1 MPKDKKNF
9 WLHRLTRDKRFRRAK
24 IICSLKSKTT
34 SAKRWFLK
42 WSQGELNPLIQASTM
57 NCRTSGGP
65 MTPRN
70 NSNTIFAKTKS
81 EIFFQKSRIL
91 GLQLQSMVDLI
102 SIANTGILSIA
113 NTKNKIKLILGKI
126 INLFSSAPHK
136 FCLLFYLSTI
146 IR

>member
-1 MPKDKKNF
+1 MV
-9 WLHRLTRDKRFRRAK
+9 
-24 IICSLKSKTT
+24 
-34 SAKRWFLK
+34 

-81 EIFFQKSRIL
+81 EIFFQKSRIP

-102 SIANTGILSIA
+102 SIANTAVLSIE
-113 NTKNKIKLILGKI
+113 NPKNKIKLILDKI
-126 INLFSSAPHK
+126 INLFLSAPRK
-136 FCLLFYLSTI
+136 FYLFFNYQQ
-146 IR
+146 